1 LPKLKREWSIALMA
15 VTGILLLVFGVN
27 YLKGLDL
34 LQRRNVYHAIYTDIT
49 GIAET
54 TPLLLNGFKVG
65 SVVNTQLLPGA
76 GARIMVSYQVNEDGL
91 TLPEDSRVVLTGDL
105 LNKWAELRLGRSAEL
120 AQAGDTIT
128 GDVKP
133 GIAQTLSDQID
144 PLKQKA
150 EAILI
155 NIDSVLTAFQDVLNP
170 GTRGD
175 INASFRSIRATLEKV
190 DHMALS
196 LDALIAAETRSI
208 SGTLH
213 NLESFSANLEANN
226 KQIGRILQNLDTTAA
241 TLANGKLEHAIIAL
255 DSTVIEAR
263 AIMSSLRSG
272 EGTLGALMTNDS
284 LYRNLEKSSHE
295 LDLLLED
302 VRINPNRYVH
312 LSVFGKKDKLPK
324 LSESD
329 VQRIG
334 EAARKEKSP

>member
-1 LPKLKREWSIALMA
+1 MRKPLNWPKPNNHQPLPKLKREWSIALMA

-213 NLESFSANLEANN
+213 NL
-226 KQIGRILQNLDTTAA
+226 
-241 TLANGKLEHAIIAL
+241 
-255 DSTVIEAR
+255 
-263 AIMSSLRSG
+263 SLI
-272 EGTLGALMTNDS
+272 
-284 LYRNLEKSSHE
+284 H
-295 LDLLLED
+295 
-302 VRINPNRYVH
+302 I
-312 LSVFGKKDKLPK
+312 
-324 LSESD
+324 
-329 VQRIG
+329 
-334 EAARKEKSP
+334 

>member
-1 LPKLKREWSIALMA
+1 M
-15 VTGILLLVFGVN
+15 
-27 YLKGLDL
+27 
-34 LQRRNVYHAIYTDIT
+34 
-49 GIAET
+49 
-54 TPLLLNGFKVG
+54 
-65 SVVNTQLLPGA
+65 
-76 GARIMVSYQVNEDGL
+76 
-91 TLPEDSRVVLTGDL
+91 
-105 LNKWAELRLGRSAEL
+105 
-120 AQAGDTIT
+120 
-128 GDVKP
+128 
-133 GIAQTLSDQID
+133 
-144 PLKQKA
+144 
-150 EAILI
+150 
-155 NIDSVLTAFQDVLNP
+155 
-170 GTRGD
+170 
-175 INASFRSIRATLEKV
+175 
-190 DHMALS
+190 
-196 LDALIAAETRSI
+196 IAAETRSI

>member
-1 LPKLKREWSIALMA
+1 MA

-175 INASFRSIRATLEKV
+175 INASFR
-190 DHMALS
+190 
-196 LDALIAAETRSI
+196 LD
-208 SGTLH
+208 
-213 NLESFSANLEANN
+213 N
-226 KQIGRILQNLDTTAA
+226 
-241 TLANGKLEHAIIAL
+241 
-255 DSTVIEAR
+255 
-263 AIMSSLRSG
+263 
-272 EGTLGALMTNDS
+272 
-284 LYRNLEKSSHE
+284 
-295 LDLLLED
+295 DLLYSSTNECICGD
-302 VRINPNRYVH
+302 NDNRNCCHAVPSFFKC
-312 LSVFGKKDKLPK
+312 SVLVT
-324 LSESD
+324 SRQSCEHM
-329 VQRIG
+329 V
-334 EAARKEKSP
+334 